1 MILKTQNISKK
12 FGGKQAL
19 CDVTF
24 DLEQGQVYALLGEN
38 GSGKTTWM
46 KIVAGLTK
54 PSGGEILFEDG
65 PINWMSRS
73 KIAYMSTEP
82 YFYSWM
88 TAEDVGNYYQDFFD
102 DFRMDRYLQLL
113 GKMELEHTTKVRA
126 LSSGMMAKLK
136 IAVTMSREA
145 RLYLLDEPLN
155 GIDLIARDKIMGII
169 LESVSPD
176 VTLVLSSHLVEE
188 MEAVVSK
195 AIFIQNGHLLE
206 LADVEDLRSRKG
218 TSLADYYRRLM
229 A

>member
-19 CDVTF
+19 CDVSF

-54 PSGGEILFEDG
+54 PSRGEILFEGG

-155 GIDLIARDKIMGII
+155 GIDLIARDMIMGII